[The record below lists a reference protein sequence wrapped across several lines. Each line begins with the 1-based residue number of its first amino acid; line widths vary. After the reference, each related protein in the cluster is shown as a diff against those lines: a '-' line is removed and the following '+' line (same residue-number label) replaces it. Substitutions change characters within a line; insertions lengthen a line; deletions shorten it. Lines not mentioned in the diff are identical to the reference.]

1 MTRTAISPR
10 FAIKTFENTVYLPL
24 MGIDRAK
31 AALADSRFADVRWTD
46 ETGSTNTD
54 AMEILLENRRED
66 PNCSKAVVVVADYQS
81 AGRGRLAREWES
93 PPGASLLMSVGTTA
107 DIDPLRRGLLLT
119 ALGVA
124 AVEGVFST
132 TGFRPS
138 LKWPNDL
145 VAAVSG
151 DLGEL
156 KLGGILAESRQAGDG
171 VATVIGLGLN
181 CNWDEVPEE
190 LASIAVSLNRLM
202 QEPIDRVQL
211 LIEIVRRFD
220 RNLDLLSSDSGVEE
234 LLGAARVSSATL
246 GRKVRVELEGSVLE
260 GTAVDIAP
268 DGALVVESSDGES
281 HRVVVGDVIHLRSQ
295 D

>member
-1 MTRTAISPR
+1 
-10 FAIKTFENTVYLPL
+10 
-24 MGIDRAK
+24 MGINRAK
-31 AALADSRFADVRWTD
+31 AELADSRFADVRWTD

-66 PNCSKAVVVVADYQS
+66 PKSSKAVVVVADYQS

-107 DIDPLRRGLLLT
+107 DIDPSRRGLLLT
-119 ALGVA
+119 SLGLA
-124 AVEGVFST
+124 AVEGTHST

-145 VAAVSG
+145 VAAVPG
-151 DLGEL
+151 GEGEL

-181 CNWDEVPEE
+181 CNWDEVPDE
-190 LASIAVSLNRLM
+190 LASIAVSLNRLTR
-202 QEPIDRVQL
+202 EPVDRVDL

-220 RNLDLLSSDSGVEE
+220 KNLELLSSDSGVEE
-234 LLGAARVSSATL
+234 LLGAARESSATL
-246 GRKVRVELEGSVLE
+246 GRKVNVELEGSVLE
-260 GTAVDIAP
+260 GTAIGIDVE
-268 DGALVVESSDGES
+268 GALIVESADGES
-281 HRVVVGDVIHLRSQ
+281 HRVVVGDVIHMRAQ